1 MVEVRPLDR
10 TGSTYY
16 GSFGSGVSWKAVAAG
31 AIASLSSS
39 LILLSLCAGLGL
51 SLVSPYPGQGVN
63 VSAMSAGSISL
74 MSGLVLVV
82 ISAIA
87 SGIGGYV
94 AGRLGSRWSNVHVDE
109 VYFRD
114 TAHGFVAWG
123 LSTLLA
129 VVFLGSVVSSIVGG
143 AASGAAMGGT
153 AAAAG
158 NVNRNDVSNLTD
170 KLFRQTA
177 VQTTTTEATSP
188 VTTTAQG
195 ASAMGQT
202 SSTMDN
208 AEYAR
213 LLAAP
218 VSTGTDLSAEDRTY
232 LVTTVSRR
240 TGLSQQ
246 EADQRVTQVI
256 TDGRNA
262 AEAARKA
269 AAHSA
274 LWAALAMLVGA
285 FVSSLMSTQGAI
297 WRDKYPYTV

>member
-10 TGSTYY
+10 TVSTYY

-51 SLVSPYPGQGVN
+51 SLVSPYPGQGAN
-63 VSAMSAGSISL
+63 VTNMSATSISL

-87 SGIGGYV
+87 SAIGGYV

-129 VVFLGSVVSSIVGG
+129 VAFLGSVVSSIVGG
-143 AASGAAMGGT
+143 AASGVAMGGT
-153 AAAAG
+153 TVAAN
-158 NVNRNDVSNLTD
+158 NVNRNDVASMTD
-170 KLFRQTA
+170 KLFRTTTQD
-177 VQTTTTEATSP
+177 TTTTP
-188 VTTTAQG
+188 
-195 ASAMGQT
+195 
-202 SSTMDN
+202 SSNDDVV
-208 AEYAR
+208 R

-218 VSTGTDLSAEDRTY
+218 IASGTELNADDRAYVVS
-232 LVTTVSRR
+232 TVSRR
-240 TGLSQQ
+240 TGLNPQ

-256 TDGRNA
+256 ANGRNA
-262 AEAARKA
+262 VEAARKTA
-269 AAHSA
+269 THSA

-285 FVSSLMSTQGAI
+285 FVSSLMATQGAV